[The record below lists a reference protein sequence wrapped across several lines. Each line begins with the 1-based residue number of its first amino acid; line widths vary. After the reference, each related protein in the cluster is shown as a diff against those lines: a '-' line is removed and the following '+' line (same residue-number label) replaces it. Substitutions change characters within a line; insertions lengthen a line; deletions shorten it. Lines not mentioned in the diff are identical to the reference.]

1 VAAAVSATTIRVA
14 VIDDH
19 PVVREG
25 TAALIHQEA
34 EMEVTWV
41 ADGLEAAEPMLA
53 EQPPDVVLL
62 DLRLG
67 QEFGFGLFDR
77 VPAERRPAVVVL
89 TSYDYPQY
97 VEAALRLGAAGYV
110 LKTAPITELLAAVRS
125 AAAAG
130 MHFGVRPAGRDAP
143 LSAREQ
149 DVVQLVVEGRSN
161 AEIAARLGISPK
173 TVESHLRRLFE
184 RHGLASRTELAA
196 RALRDGWL
204 DLPTA

>member
-1 VAAAVSATTIRVA
+1 VATAVSATTIRVA

-110 LKTAPITELLAAVRS
+110 RKTAPIT
-125 AAAAG
+125 
-130 MHFGVRPAGRDAP
+130 
-143 LSAREQ
+143 
-149 DVVQLVVEGRSN
+149 
-161 AEIAARLGISPK
+161 
-173 TVESHLRRLFE
+173 
-184 RHGLASRTELAA
+184 
-196 RALRDGWL
+196 
-204 DLPTA
+204 